1 MKDFDQAWLKEYRSV
16 SSQLEELTR
25 VSDLF
30 DSEAVKALAHINES
44 ALASYQASSALWSE
58 QLEAQLAIT
67 KSFSPQAELIKQ
79 IEGLYSPSLSA
90 LESLQSQYKEYL
102 DSSAVS
108 ALKAMQA
115 PHEEWLSKTS
125 SVTSVVESM
134 NSAAVKAWESI
145 DESMRAVADPL
156 KAYGLESIQEQ
167 LALISGASTIA
178 KLTDQFD
185 LSVLGSN
192 TENDLEQILSSQNAS
207 ILASLE
213 FSNTQY
219 AEAIARANS
228 IAGMYAPINDLV
240 EKYAVMSE
248 SIAHVDL
255 SNWANLDLESLT
267 GKTWQ
272 EWEASP
278 PLELEEDGQK
288 HFKEWFNDLP
298 DPVKI
303 ISYFIFLKILEY
315 AIGILVNVTTP
326 YWQEKWQGIEPE
338 TPKKQIISTASEHL
352 TPVILANHRFVDVK
366 TVLYVRA
373 DAGKKFEVI
382 DTLKRGKI
390 VKLLAK
396 EKAWSLI
403 EYYDS
408 DSEKMIQG
416 WVFSRYLHKLER

>member
-1 MKDFDQAWLKEYRSV
+1 MKDFDQAWLKQITAVNSE
-16 SSQLEELTR
+16 LEELTKASSL
-25 VSDLF
+25 VDF
-30 DSEAVKALAHINES
+30 EAVNALAHLNES
-44 ALASYQASSALWSE
+44 ALAACQTSNALWSE

-67 KSFSPQAELIKQ
+67 NAFSPQAELIKQ
-79 IEGLYSPSLSA
+79 VEGLYSPGLSS
-90 LESLQSQYKEYL
+90 LESLQSQYKEYF
-102 DSSAVS
+102 DSPTVSAV
-108 ALKAMQA
+108 KAMQA
-115 PHEEWLSKTS
+115 QHEEWLSKTS
-125 SVTSVVESM
+125 SVTSVLESM
-134 NSAAVKAWESI
+134 NSAAVKAWETI
-145 DESMRAVADPL
+145 EQSMRAVADPL
-156 KAYGLESIQEQ
+156 KAYGLDSIQEQ
-167 LALISGASTIA
+167 LALINGESTIA

-219 AEAIARANS
+219 AEAIARANA

-255 SNWANLDLESLT
+255 SNWANLDSLT
-267 GKTWQ
+267 GKTWK

-352 TPVILANHRFVDVK
+352 SPVILANHRFVDVK
-366 TVLYVRA
+366 TVLHVRA
-373 DAGKKFEVI
+373 DAGKKLEVI
-382 DTLKRGKI
+382 DTLKRGRI
-390 VKLLAK
+390 VKLIEK
-396 EKAWSLI
+396 QKAWSLI
-403 EYYDS
+403 EYYDT
-408 DSEKMIQG
+408 DTEKMIQG
-416 WVFSRYLHKLER
+416 WVYSRYLHKFEL